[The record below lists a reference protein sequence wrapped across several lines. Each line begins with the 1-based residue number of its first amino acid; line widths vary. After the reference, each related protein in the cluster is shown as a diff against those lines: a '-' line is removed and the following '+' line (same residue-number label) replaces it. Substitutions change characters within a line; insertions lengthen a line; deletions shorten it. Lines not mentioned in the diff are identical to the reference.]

1 MGNDG
6 PLLAAG
12 AFAVYA
18 RIQPYYAIR
27 ARAYFGR
34 FNLLLLVLQ
43 IGLRYT
49 GRDLESV
56 YQTLH
61 FFRK

>member
-1 MGNDG
+1 MMVRCWQRGH
-6 PLLAAG
+6 LLSMQ
-12 AFAVYA
+12 